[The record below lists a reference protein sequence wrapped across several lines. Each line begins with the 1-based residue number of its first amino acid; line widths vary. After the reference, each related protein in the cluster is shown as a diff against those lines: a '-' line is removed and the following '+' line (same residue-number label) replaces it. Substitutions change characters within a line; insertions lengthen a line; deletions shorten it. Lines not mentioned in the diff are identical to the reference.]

1 MDNDGDYKPADADAD
16 GKKVFP
22 PLDAQQVLMAQFKI
36 DELHKMAKTPYWRA
50 FKYLCCCLRLCA
62 KSDEDKKE
70 EEVAAKKEIMEK
82 NEEAK
87 KGNKQDRRNARS
99 LLRLYE
105 AKQAADE
112 EMETDLANV
121 DGNAF
126 MLLGSGLLAYRK
138 MLFSLTVVFALMGLL
153 MMPIIYTYSKGSGLA
168 ASSFDSAF
176 NNMTLAN
183 MGYSSVQ
190 CS

>member
-1 MDNDGDYKPADADAD
+1 
-16 GKKVFP
+16 
-22 PLDAQQVLMAQFKI
+22 
-36 DELHKMAKTPYWRA
+36 
-50 FKYLCCCLRLCA
+50 
-62 KSDEDKKE
+62 
-70 EEVAAKKEIMEK
+70 
-82 NEEAK
+82 
-87 KGNKQDRRNARS
+87 
-99 LLRLYE
+99 
-105 AKQAADE
+105 
-112 EMETDLANV
+112 METDLANV

-138 MLFSLTVVFALMGLL
+138 MLFSLTVVFAIMSLL